1 MTNESHNY
9 NQLIEL
15 AVLDAHG
22 LLEPIEAD
30 LFNRSFHDA
39 PAGVQNEI
47 IQLQLDFARDE
58 SLLPSELPSPK
69 LKQQVLRAV
78 TKAADKEAQRL
89 APLALIGARAGSANA
104 RYGKSKQTYY
114 WRTAAL
120 VLFGI
125 SVVLG
130 IVAVDAQRRATS
142 IAKVAMDLD
151 ATTTLSAIAGEEF
164 KSFIDNPYC
173 RITRLERET
182 GSQDGYLRIAVNERY
197 GGGYILGLD
206 LVDGE
211 EIIIQGTTA
220 TGEQIELARFTAHSS
235 VVGRSFEIDN
245 AIAKGLTV
253 TAIDAKTGNRWI

>member
-22 LLEPIEAD
+22 LLEPIETD

-39 PAGVQNEI
+39 PASVQNEI

-58 SLLPSELPSPK
+58 TLLPSDSPASELK
-69 LKQQVLRAV
+69 TKVLRTVAM
-78 TKAADKEAQRL
+78 AADKEAQRL
-89 APLALIGARAGSANA
+89 APLALIGARASSAKA
-104 RYGKSKQTYY
+104 QFGHSKQPYY
-114 WRTAAL
+114 WRIAAL
-120 VLFGI
+120 ILFGVT
-125 SVVLG
+125 VVLG

-142 IAKVAMDLD
+142 IAQVAMDLD
-151 ATTTLSAIAGEEF
+151 ATTTLSTIAGEEF

-173 RITRLERET
+173 RVTRLERET
-182 GSQDGYLRIAVNERY
+182 GSQDGYLRVAVNERY

-220 TGEQIELARFTAHSS
+220 TGELIELARFTANSS
-235 VVGRSFEIDN
+235 VVGRSFAIDKT
-245 AIAKGLTV
+245 IAKGISV
-253 TAIDAKTGNRWI
+253 TAIDARTGNRWI